1 MTAQDHLQLLAG
13 ILGFFALMAFVA
25 AVAGIVGGEPSIW
38 ASAVLLGLLVALGF
52 VVRTLRV

>member
-1 MTAQDHLQLLAG
+1 MTAQDHLELLAG

-38 ASAVLLGLLVALGF
+38 ASVVLLGLLGAVAF
-52 VVRTLRV
+52 VVRKIRA